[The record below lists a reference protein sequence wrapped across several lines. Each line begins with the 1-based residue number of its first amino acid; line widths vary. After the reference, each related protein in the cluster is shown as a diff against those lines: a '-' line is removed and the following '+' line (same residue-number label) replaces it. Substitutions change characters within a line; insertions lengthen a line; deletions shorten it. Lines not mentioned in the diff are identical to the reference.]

1 MVYGMAFGNV
11 SLKLNGL
18 RKSQLSKGLCRAH
31 HRSKCQNN
39 CKIEQASLHLG
50 FIQLSI
56 FVSKTKYMLWLKCYW
71 SQFINLSIHIGQDLE
86 YIQCIMHKLLND

>member
-56 FVSKTKYMLWLKCYW
+56 FVSKTIKVHVMVKMLLVSIHKFVYSYW
-71 SQFINLSIHIGQDLE
+71 SRLGIYPVH
-86 YIQCIMHKLLND
+86 YA